1 MLQFFRATSSAG
13 GTTSQA
19 KTTNGVPGGELAPP
33 IGDLQGL
40 FLHGQQLKREPE
52 DLSHHRKSPG
62 DLDGSII
69 KGTGQKV
76 LLVTPGG
83 EDLVVDVINNNSG
96 GGANSGSGKDGL
108 SSPQHGG
115 RSVNGTPTSTG
126 SVLVEQPVE
135 LIATADGLKPA
146 MSYSTQIFSP
156 MANATHSAHSGTP
169 SPNPYNDHGGQYAAS
184 TQGGIGAGYI
194 TTSSGT
200 IRGSASSAF
209 TVSDPYYRE
218 YFSGEQTYVRQ
229 QVPVYAD
236 SPEGAG
242 GAIASGTST
251 FVDRYV
257 RGQNTAYHSK
267 GVIAAAGLT
276 VDLPSPDSGIGAD
289 TVTPR
294 DQTQIQQVSSYRKT
308 TLQNF
313 LWNTSGDLIY
323 GIQFSRICT

>member
-1 MLQFFRATSSAG
+1 MQCCRATSSASG
-13 GTTSQA
+13 IASQTKA
-19 KTTNGVPGGELAPP
+19 ANGLAGGELTPP
-33 IGDLQGL
+33 IGDLPGL

-52 DLSHHRKSPG
+52 DLSHHRKSPSDIDSG
-62 DLDGSII
+62 II
-69 KGTGQKV
+69 KGARQKV

-83 EDLVVDVINNNSG
+83 EDLVVDVVNNNSI
-96 GGANSGSGKDGL
+96 KDGL
-108 SSPQHGG
+108 NSPQHGS
-115 RSVNGTPTSTG
+115 RSVNGTPNSTG
-126 SVLVEQPVE
+126 SVLVDQPVE

-169 SPNPYNDHGGQYAAS
+169 SPNPYNDHGGQYTTTS
-184 TQGGIGAGYI
+184 QGGISAGYI
-194 TTSSGT
+194 TTSAGA

-218 YFSGEQTYVRQ
+218 YFSGDQTYVRQ

-236 SPEGAG
+236 SPEGASG
-242 GAIASGTST
+242 GISSGAST

-294 DQTQIQQVSSYRKT
+294 DQTQIQQVSA
-308 TLQNF
+308 
-313 LWNTSGDLIY
+313 
-323 GIQFSRICT
+323 

>member
-1 MLQFFRATSSAG
+1 MTYCCICCRATSSASG
-13 GTTSQA
+13 IASQT
-19 KTTNGVPGGELAPP
+19 KTTNGLTGGELAPP
-33 IGDLQGL
+33 TGDLQGL

-52 DLSHHRKSPG
+52 DLSHHRKSPS
-62 DLDGSII
+62 DLDGGII
-69 KGTGQKV
+69 KGTRQKV

-83 EDLVVDVINNNSG
+83 EDLVVDVVNNNSI
-96 GGANSGSGKDGL
+96 KDGL
-108 SSPQHGG
+108 GSPQHGG
-115 RSVNGTPTSTG
+115 RSLNGTPTSTG

-135 LIATADGLKPA
+135 LIQTADGLKA
-146 MSYSTQIFSP
+146 TMSYSTQIFSP

-169 SPNPYNDHGGQYAAS
+169 SPNPYNDHGGQYTS
-184 TQGGIGAGYI
+184 SSQGGLSAGYI
-194 TTSSGT
+194 TTSAGT

-242 GAIASGTST
+242 GTIASGTSA

-257 RGQNTAYHSK
+257 RSQNSVYHSK

-289 TVTPR
+289 AVTPR
-294 DQTQIQQVSSYRKT
+294 DQTQIQQVS
-308 TLQNF
+308 
-313 LWNTSGDLIY
+313 LILRFMQ
-323 GIQFSRICT
+323 ILCLV